1 MTSRQ
6 IKRKP
11 SPEEEELIRK
21 REELAALEEEL
32 AQAELELH
40 SLIGDAESFFAT
52 LDAAVGEKLAER
64 EILKSRLAAAL
75 LSLRPD
81 DPAAQERAS
90 QAEDEAREA
99 RREQEAASGSTDGDT
114 SREGFASAFR
124 SRLSEELRDLFRKL
138 VKMAHPDLTTDPE
151 EKERRTEFMKEVN
164 AAYEAGDFDR
174 LNKLLSEWQESP
186 DSVEGEG
193 VGAELVRVIRK
204 IAQVTQRLEA
214 VRAELSDLETS
225 DDYAMF
231 FDARER
237 GFEEYID
244 DMMSVIDTDIRELN
258 SGIDEVA
265 ARLTDLLDSSSL
277 EDNADS
283 AEQH

>member
-1 MTSRQ
+1 M
-6 IKRKP
+6 KRKP

-40 SLIGDAESFFAT
+40 SLIGDAESFLAT
-52 LDAAVGEKLAER
+52 LDATVGEKLVER

-81 DPAAQERAS
+81 DPAAQRRAS
-90 QAEDEAREA
+90 RAADDAREA
-99 RREQEAASGSTDGDT
+99 RREREAASGSTDGDT

-138 VKMAHPDLTTDPE
+138 VKMAHPDLTTNPE

-193 VGAELVRVIRK
+193 IGAELVRVIRK
-204 IAQVTQRLEA
+204 IAQVTRRLEA

-225 DDYAMF
+225 EDYAMF
-231 FDARER
+231 LSAKES

-244 DMMSVIDTDIRELN
+244 DMVSVIDTDIGELN
-258 SGIDEVA
+258 SGIEEVA
-265 ARLTDLLDSSSL
+265 ACLTELLDRNSL
-277 EDNADS
+277 EYNADS
-283 AEQH
+283 AEQL